1 EGDGCGLLRRRG
13 RQAQERLPQVPDQ
26 DEEGQRQRRREG
38 VDPPRA
44 RRPQNGL
51 GRRRSSVQTVT
62 GLSADVLARAQALL
76 EVDDDAAQVE
86 PEPPADS
93 VGALGAVA
101 YRWPDGAVAA
111 VYAFDSHADALG
123 ARKAHLSALTGEGRE
138 HRA

>member
-1 EGDGCGLLRRRG
+1 M
-13 RQAQERLPQVPDQ
+13 
-26 DEEGQRQRRREG
+26 
-38 VDPPRA
+38 
-44 RRPQNGL
+44 
-51 GRRRSSVQTVT
+51 T

-93 VGALGAVA
+93 VGAVGAVA

-111 VYAFDSHADALG
+111 VYAFDSHAAALG

-138 HRA
+138 HRATANGGLLLSALAPADSPEAVAHITRLRQSFAGRE